1 MKLSIIVPVYNM
13 VAGEK
18 LEFCLNSLTNQMIS
32 DYEIIAV
39 NDASTDDSLVV
50 LNWYKNHYPDKFK
63 VIDLPEKRN
72 QGGAKNAGLEMATGE
87 FVGFVD
93 SDDWIASD
101 MYKKLLEKAE
111 ETGADVVECDYC
123 ITYEQNYEVG
133 QAIPNNRENQTGILS
148 EENYKSLILDPGPLV
163 VKIYRRELFENE
175 PKIRFPEQMFYEDNA
190 VVTGLFLRTKHFEY
204 IKQILYYD
212 YQCDAS
218 TVCVMTQ
225 TRCSDGMESM
235 RMMLGMAKEDGSLE
249 KYHDEIEFRFTNL
262 FYHNTLFTY
271 MNRIK
276 WVSFSYIRKL
286 GKGMK
291 ATFPEFQKNPYYV
304 ERINEEERKFM
315 ALQQKSTVLFVLY
328 YKFVYFV
335 RRMKKWIKRS

>member
-63 VIDLPEKRN
+63 VIDLPENRK
-72 QGGAKNAGLEMATGE
+72 QGGAKNVGLEIATGE
-87 FVGFVD
+87 FIGFVD

-111 ETGADVVECDYC
+111 ETGADIVGCDYC
-123 ITYEQNYEVG
+123 ITYDHNYAVG
-133 QAIPNNRENQTGILS
+133 KVIPNSRENQIGILD
-148 EENYKSLILDPGPLV
+148 EEKYKSLILDPGSLV
-163 VKIYRRELFENE
+163 IKIYRRELFEKE
-175 PKIRFPEQMFYEDNA
+175 PKIRFPEKIFYEDNA
-190 VVTGLFLRTKHFEY
+190 IATRLFLRAKHFEY
-204 IKQILYYD
+204 VRESLYYY
-212 YQCDAS
+212 YQHDAS
-218 TVCVMTQ
+218 TVHIISEE
-225 TRCSDGMESM
+225 RCTNRLESM
-235 RMMLGMAKEDGSLE
+235 RIMLRMAKEDGSLE

-262 FYHNTLFTY
+262 FYQNTLFTY
-271 MNRIK
+271 MQGIK
-276 WVSFSYIRKL
+276 WVKFSYIRSM
-286 GKGMK
+286 GKEIQEE
-291 ATFPEFQKNPYYV
+291 FPNFQENPYYA
-304 ERINEEERKFM
+304 ERIHEEERKFM
-315 ALQQKSTVLFVLY
+315 ALQQKSTVLFVIY